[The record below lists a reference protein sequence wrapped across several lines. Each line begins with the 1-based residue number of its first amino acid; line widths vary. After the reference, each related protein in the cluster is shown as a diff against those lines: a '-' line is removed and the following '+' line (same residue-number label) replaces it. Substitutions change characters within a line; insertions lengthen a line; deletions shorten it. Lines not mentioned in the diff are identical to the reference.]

1 MADARVVI
9 DPTAVLGDVDPR
21 LFGGFIEHMGR
32 AIYGGIYEPGHPT
45 ADAAGWRRDVV
56 DLVRRLGVSIV
67 RYPGGNFVS
76 GYDWED
82 GIGPRAARPTRLDL
96 AWRSIEPNLVGTDDF
111 IDWTRLVGVEPML
124 AVNLGTHGP
133 EAARNLVEYCNAP
146 VGAQYADRRAANGH
160 PEPHHVPVWC
170 LGNEMDGPWQIG
182 HTTAADYG
190 RLAAD
195 AGAAMRLVDPSIQL
209 VACGSSGSTMPTF
222 GSWEETVLDL
232 AWDVTDH
239 LSLHHYVDPAAFET
253 IGAYLASP
261 AELERM
267 IDRVTTIV
275 DAAGERRGSER
286 GIGLS
291 IDEWNVWHFSEHQ
304 AREDPT
310 GPFRRAPAIA
320 EDSQDVAD
328 ALVVGGLLI
337 AMLRHVD
344 RVRIACLAQL
354 VNVIPAIRTVDGGP
368 AWFQTS
374 AWVFADAA
382 RTTGG
387 LTLRVDV
394 DGPTYP
400 VDGRGVVE
408 GIDLVAVLD
417 RVTAGV
423 TVLAVNRLERAVAL
437 AVTWRG
443 DGALGVAD
451 HRALVASDLGATNT
465 VDHPDRVR
473 PVAIRDRMG
482 SDRTPRLVV
491 DLPAQSWNAI
501 ELVAS
506 PES

>member
-9 DPTAVLGDVDPR
+9 DPTAVIGDVDPR

-45 ADAAGWRRDVV
+45 ADAAGWRHDVV

-82 GIGPRAARPTRLDL
+82 GIGPRAVRPTRLDL

-124 AVNLGTHGP
+124 AVNLGTQGP

-146 VGAQYADRRAANGH
+146 VGTRYADLRAANGH
-160 PEPHHVPVWC
+160 PEPHQVPVWC

-182 HTTAADYG
+182 HTSAADYG
-190 RLAAD
+190 RRAAES
-195 AGAAMRLVDPSIQL
+195 GAAMRLVDPSILL

-267 IDRVTTIV
+267 IDTVATIV
-275 DAAGERRGSER
+275 DGAAERRGSER
-286 GIGLS
+286 RIGLS
-291 IDEWNVWHFSEHQ
+291 VDEWNVWHLAEHQ
-304 AREDPT
+304 AREDPS
-310 GPFRRAPAIA
+310 GPFRHAPAIA

-337 AMLRHVD
+337 ALLRHAD

-374 AWVFADAA
+374 AWVFAAAA
-382 RTTGG
+382 RTAGG
-387 LTLRVDV
+387 LALRVDV

-400 VDGRGVVE
+400 VDGRGAVE

-417 RVTAGV
+417 PVTAGV

-437 AVTWRG
+437 EVTFRG
-443 DGALGVAD
+443 EGTLEVAD
-451 HRALVASDLGATNT
+451 HQALVASDLGDANT
-465 VDHPDRVR
+465 VDNPDRVR
-473 PVAIRDRMG
+473 SVAIPVGMG

-491 DLPAQSWNAI
+491 DLPARSWNAI
-501 ELVAS
+501 ELVTSAGS
-506 PES
+506 